1 MLRVTCYMLCA
12 MSYVVPRTMSTQ
24 HPDNVLQPF
33 FTDNALIG
41 GEDEIQEA
49 FYAFSH
55 LGCTEQMW
63 DFEGKEVD
71 NFVVKKL
78 LTKNEEFFKQKKL
91 GQEVFL
97 TFRVP
102 NPEVEKGE
110 AKILLETLESIPRS
124 YDAARLF
131 YGENIVPIF
140 EVIQPMTMSADSLNK
155 IYYYYKN
162 FVAGK
167 SNQTLLKGTVKDWIG
182 EFKPETV
189 NVIPLFEDLDSLLH
203 SADIT
208 REYLKDKQVEY
219 QRVFLARSDP
229 AVNYGSLS
237 AVLLN
242 KIALYKLHQLQ
253 EEIGVK
259 IYPIL
264 GVGSAPFRGNLRPE
278 TVGQLIQGYPSV
290 RTFTIQSSFKFDN
303 DEAIIKQAIEKINLK
318 VESAPLP
325 VVKEKEILAI
335 IDKYR
340 VAYFSHIKKLAELI
354 NQVAKFI
361 PQRRKRKLH
370 IGLFEYARKA
380 EDIKLPRAIAFT
392 AALYSIG
399 IAPELLGVEVLTE
412 EDYKIIR
419 EVYPNVDYDL
429 QSALKYCNLGSP
441 FMPAETVAYLKM
453 KFPDHACHTEH
464 CRLTS
469 EIAELCSLGKMER
482 IGELVLAAAKE
493 RKFLG

>member
-1 MLRVTCYMLCA
+1 MAL
-12 MSYVVPRTMSTQ
+12 VPKTMSTQ
-24 HPDNVLQPF
+24 HPDNVAQPF
-33 FTDNALIG
+33 FTENTLIG

-49 FYAFSH
+49 FYTFAH
-55 LGCTEQMW
+55 LGCNEQMW

-78 LTKNEEFFKQKKL
+78 LTKNEEFFKQKRL

-124 YDAARLF
+124 FDAAKLF
-131 YGENIVPIF
+131 YGEDITPVF
-140 EVIQPMTMSADSLNK
+140 EVIQPMTMSAESLNK

-167 SNQTLLKGTVKDWIG
+167 ASSKLVNGTVRDWLG
-182 EFKPETV
+182 EFKPETI
-189 NVIPLFEDLDSLLH
+189 NVIPLFEDMNSLLH
-203 SADIT
+203 AADIT
-208 REYLKDKQVEY
+208 AEYLQDKEVDY

-242 KIALYKLHQLQ
+242 KIALYKLYQLQ
-253 EEIGVK
+253 EKIGIK

-303 DEAIIKQAIEKINLK
+303 EEAVVKQAIGKINNKKDL
-318 VESAPLP
+318 APLP
-325 VVKEKEILAI
+325 VEREAEVLAI
-335 IDKYR
+335 IEKYR
-340 VAYFSHIKKLAELI
+340 TAYFSHIKKLSGLI

-399 IAPELLGVEVLTE
+399 ITPELLGVEVLTE
-412 EDYKIIR
+412 NDFEIIR

-429 QSALKYCNLGSP
+429 QSALKYCDLDSP
-441 FMPAETVAYLKM
+441 FMPTETVSFFRQRRTNLWLEKD
-453 KFPDHACHTEH
+453 KFSNYSCDTEH
-464 CRLTS
+464 CRLTGV
-469 EIAELCSLGKMER
+469 IARHLNENNLDGLE
-482 IGELVLAAAKE
+482 ELVLEVAKV
-493 RKFLG
+493 RGFLG